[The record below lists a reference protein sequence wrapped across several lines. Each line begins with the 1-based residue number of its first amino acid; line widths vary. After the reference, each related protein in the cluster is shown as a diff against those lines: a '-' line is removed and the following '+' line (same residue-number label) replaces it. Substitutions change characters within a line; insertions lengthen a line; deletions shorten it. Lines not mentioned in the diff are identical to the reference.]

1 MLNMLGHCHGDVT
14 PTSRG
19 TCMLQ
24 IGNTDWL
31 HIDLSIVVTYSLRHR
46 EGAPVEHLRIPIL
59 KIGDALVASI
69 QVALHD
75 SSAVQF
81 KEDLLNR
88 IYETKARSLIVDLT
102 AVEVVDSFIGRL
114 ISDIASMSGLMGAQ
128 VILTGLQPAVAITL
142 VELGLELP
150 QVLTA
155 LNLEKG
161 LAMLHRQNGGS
172 INGAA

>member
-1 MLNMLGHCHGDVT
+1 ME
-14 PTSRG
+14 S
-19 TCMLQ
+19 
-24 IGNTDWL
+24 
-31 HIDLSIVVTYSLRHR
+31 
-46 EGAPVEHLRIPIL
+46 LRIPIL
-59 KIGDALVASI
+59 KIGDVLIASI

-81 KEDLLNR
+81 KEDLLNK
-88 IYETKARSLIVDLT
+88 IYETKARGLIVDLT

-114 ISDIASMSGLMGAQ
+114 ISDIASMAGLMGTRV
-128 VILTGLQPAVAITL
+128 VITGLQPAVAITL

-161 LAMLHRQNGGS
+161 LTMLRRQVGES
-172 INGAA
+172 DDGAV

>member
-1 MLNMLGHCHGDVT
+1 LE
-14 PTSRG
+14 S
-19 TCMLQ
+19 
-24 IGNTDWL
+24 
-31 HIDLSIVVTYSLRHR
+31 
-46 EGAPVEHLRIPIL
+46 LRIPIL
-59 KIGDALVASI
+59 KIGDVLIASI

-81 KEDLLNR
+81 KEDLLNK
-88 IYETKARSLIVDLT
+88 IYETKARGLIVDLT

-114 ISDIASMSGLMGAQ
+114 ISDIASMAGLMGTRV
-128 VILTGLQPAVAITL
+128 VITGLQPAVAITL

-161 LAMLHRQNGGS
+161 LTMLRRQVGES
-172 INGAA
+172 DDGAV